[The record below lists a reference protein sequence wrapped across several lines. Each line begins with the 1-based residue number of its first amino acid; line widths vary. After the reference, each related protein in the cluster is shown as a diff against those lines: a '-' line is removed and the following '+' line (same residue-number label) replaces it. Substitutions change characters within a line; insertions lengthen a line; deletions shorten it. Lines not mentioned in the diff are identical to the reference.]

1 MMFALLNGRHTF
13 AGLLERAQAGS
24 GPFCRAALCDVQA
37 EVVALLNEEYG
48 FEYMEDVDWE
58 DVLRGDMQVGRV
70 AISVA
75 GNAAGRVKI

>member
-1 MMFALLNGRHTF
+1 MQT
-13 AGLLERAQAGS
+13 
-24 GPFCRAALCDVQA
+24 ALCNVQA